1 MCQFKS
7 AIVLKNRVFVPDHD
21 HHSDMLEDLGID
33 DDYVHASKV
42 FVRVELSPTD
52 GDKTSD
58 VYGWKLKVDQD
69 ITPDW
74 WDEKVD
80 AQRVKDAIKE
90 WCDVHILR
98 SGNHVVKGG
107 VWYAYNNATVKA
119 YGNATVKASGN
130 ATVEAYDNATVEA
143 YGNATVTA
151 YDNATVTAY
160 GNATVEAYNNATVKA
175 YDNAT
180 VTAYNNATV
189 EAYGNATVTA
199 YDNATVIL
207 PKLYQTYNHVEL
219 HGEAICVNHRT
230 KVVETAVEWRFE
242 NA

>member
-7 AIVLKNRVFVPDHD
+7 AIVLKNRVYVPDHD
-21 HHSDMLEDLGID
+21 HHSDMLQELGIED
-33 DDYVHASKV
+33 NFAHASKV

-74 WDEKVD
+74 WDEKAD

-98 SGNHVVKGG
+98 NGNHVVKDG
-107 VWYAYNNATVKA
+107 VWYAC
-119 YGNATVKASGN
+119 G
-130 ATVEAYDNATVEA
+130 
-143 YGNATVTA
+143 
-151 YDNATVTAY
+151 
-160 GNATVEAYNNATVKA
+160 
-175 YDNAT
+175 
-180 VTAYNNATV
+180 
-189 EAYGNATVTA
+189 
-199 YDNATVIL
+199 NATVIL
-207 PKLYQTYNHVEL
+207 PKCFQTCKHVEL
-219 HGEAICVNHRT
+219 HEEAVCVNHRT
-230 KVVETAVEWRFE
+230 KVVETAVEWRFG